1 LRKSF
6 FTSSNSTCRQHIRQ
20 HYEMY
25 SQQCK
30 ENGIME
36 SERCVPIPILQARN
50 T

>member
-6 FTSSNSTCRQHIRQ
+6 FTGSNSTCRQHIRQ

-36 SERCVPIPILQARN
+36 SEQCVPIAILQAQK